1 MINEVKKVW
10 QRGGH
15 ICLFLLLMLPATISV
30 SATRIHSGDEYPPP
44 IPSITSQGSGSI
56 SFAWDAV
63 EGAISYRVSY
73 YRKESS
79 YSSSVTNTGSTNI
92 TYSGLSAGTYNFYF
106 KSVFSGAQSSD
117 YIIEDVVIL

>member
-15 ICLFLLLMLPATISV
+15 ICLFLLLMLPAKIGV
-30 SATRIHSGDEYPPP
+30 SAKSGDEYPPP
-44 IPSITSQGSGSI
+44 IPSITNQGSGTI

-79 YSSSVTNTGSTNI
+79 YNSSVTNTGSTNI

-117 YIIEDVVIL
+117 YVIEDVVIL